1 MNVRYLLTYSE
12 ADRDSLSNGVLH
24 TKPPLL
30 SKPPLLRQRRQRHEV
45 AGAVLVTP
53 GAQLDH
59 THLPPG
65 TLHPWLQSSDFKQ
78 GFIQDFITGGR
89 M

>member
-30 SKPPLLRQRRQRHEV
+30 SKPPLLYEV
-45 AGAVLVTP
+45 AGAVLVPP